1 MMIAMMIILSL
12 ILVFE
17 IAIFIVISAKELGCD
32 ERERERTADRLKDNR
47 KPDDGAAQRL
57 IDEKKKRE
65 IEDYMRDIEALNK
78 FGNEYENKK

>member
-17 IAIFIVISAKELGCD
+17 IAIFIVISAKELGAD
-32 ERERERTADRLKDNR
+32 ERERTADRLKDNR